1 MDFEEKERENDHL
14 FGDDHEFVFVF
25 QMPIIFEFLPRVV
38 CMYFIHSSIDRHL
51 RFQVLATANN
61 AAMSMGMHI

>member
-1 MDFEEKERENDHL
+1 MDFEEKERENDHF

-51 RFQVLATANN
+51 DAFFLYLGYC
-61 AAMSMGMHI
+61 S